1 MPIGD
6 RDGRVLKMA
15 GNRESQ
21 VQQVCGCGA
30 AYVQRGAREIEE
42 TGRERGGGRKANNR
56 TRNRQQVK
64 DVAGRGG
71 PGGRFCPRD
80 WPQESNRGG
89 VLEDLLGVPKGPST
103 YYVINL

>member
-42 TGRERGGGRKANNR
+42 TGRERGGG
-56 TRNRQQVK
+56 
-64 DVAGRGG
+64 G
-71 PGGRFCPRD
+71 
-80 WPQESNRGG
+80 
-89 VLEDLLGVPKGPST
+89 KG
-103 YYVINL
+103 

>member
-1 MPIGD
+1 MK
-6 RDGRVLKMA
+6 R
-15 GNRESQ
+15 
-21 VQQVCGCGA
+21 
-30 AYVQRGAREIEE
+30 
-42 TGRERGGGRKANNR
+42 RGGKGGGGGKANNR